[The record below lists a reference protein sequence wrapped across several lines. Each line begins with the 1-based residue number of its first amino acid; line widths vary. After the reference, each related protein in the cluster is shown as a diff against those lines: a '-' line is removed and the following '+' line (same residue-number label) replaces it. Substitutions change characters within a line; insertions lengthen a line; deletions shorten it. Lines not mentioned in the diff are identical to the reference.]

1 MDATRITLLALDLFG
16 SPGWSADKEIQRLY
30 ALSNHAGR
38 HYRRII
44 LSKRH
49 GGQRLVLAPDYLL
62 KTVQRNILKN
72 VLSQF
77 PLSPFA
83 TAYRPGCPIVSN
95 AQPHCQQQQ
104 ILKLDIEN
112 FFDSISWL
120 QVIAWVPPGKCLFSG
135 VFCNMAEKQTA
146 KRNRR
151 EEILQSLALMLE
163 SSDGSQRITTA
174 KLAASVGVSEAALYR
189 HFPSKT
195 RMFDSLIEFIEDSLI
210 TRINLILKDEKDT
223 TARLRLIV
231 LLLLG
236 FGERNP
242 GLTRILTGHALMFE
256 QDRLQGRINQ
266 LFERIEAQLRQVLRE
281 KRMREGEGYTTDETL
296 LASQLL
302 AFCEGM
308 LSRFV
313 RSEFKYRPTDDFDTR
328 WPLIAAQLQ

>member
-1 MDATRITLLALDLFG
+1 
-16 SPGWSADKEIQRLY
+16 
-30 ALSNHAGR
+30 
-38 HYRRII
+38 
-44 LSKRH
+44 
-49 GGQRLVLAPDYLL
+49 
-62 KTVQRNILKN
+62 
-72 VLSQF
+72 
-77 PLSPFA
+77 
-83 TAYRPGCPIVSN
+83 
-95 AQPHCQQQQ
+95 
-104 ILKLDIEN
+104 
-112 FFDSISWL
+112 
-120 QVIAWVPPGKCLFSG
+120 
-135 VFCNMAEKQTA
+135 MAEKQTA

-223 TARLRLIV
+223 STRLRLIV
-231 LLLLG
+231 LLILG
-236 FGERNP
+236 
-242 GLTRILTGHALMFE
+242 LMFE

-281 KRMREGEGYTTDETL
+281 KKMREGEGYNTDETL
-296 LASQLL
+296 LASQIL

-313 RSEFKYRPTDDFDTR
+313 RSEFKYRPTDDFDAR
-328 WPLIAAQLQ
+328 WPLVAAQLQ

>member
-1 MDATRITLLALDLFG
+1 
-16 SPGWSADKEIQRLY
+16 
-30 ALSNHAGR
+30 
-38 HYRRII
+38 
-44 LSKRH
+44 
-49 GGQRLVLAPDYLL
+49 
-62 KTVQRNILKN
+62 
-72 VLSQF
+72 
-77 PLSPFA
+77 
-83 TAYRPGCPIVSN
+83 
-95 AQPHCQQQQ
+95 
-104 ILKLDIEN
+104 
-112 FFDSISWL
+112 
-120 QVIAWVPPGKCLFSG
+120 
-135 VFCNMAEKQTA
+135 MAEKQTA

-174 KLAASVGVSEAALYR
+174 KLTASVGVSEAALYR

-296 LASQLL
+296 LASQIL

-313 RSEFKYRPTDDFDTR
+313 RSEFKYRPTDDFDAR
-328 WPLIAAQLQ
+328 W

>member
-1 MDATRITLLALDLFG
+1 
-16 SPGWSADKEIQRLY
+16 
-30 ALSNHAGR
+30 
-38 HYRRII
+38 
-44 LSKRH
+44 
-49 GGQRLVLAPDYLL
+49 
-62 KTVQRNILKN
+62 
-72 VLSQF
+72 
-77 PLSPFA
+77 
-83 TAYRPGCPIVSN
+83 
-95 AQPHCQQQQ
+95 
-104 ILKLDIEN
+104 
-112 FFDSISWL
+112 
-120 QVIAWVPPGKCLFSG
+120 
-135 VFCNMAEKQTA
+135 MAEKQTA

-195 RMFDSLIEFIEDSLI
+195 RMFDSLIEFIEDSLIEFIEDSLI

-296 LASQLL
+296 LASQIL

-313 RSEFKYRPTDDFDTR
+313 RSEFKYRPTDDFDAR